1 MAAAAQ
7 TKVTPTCKE
16 YRKFQGKKKKK
27 TDCSKR
33 KNKAPRAS
41 IITEEGINFLPWKNL
56 QYIDMALI
64 IFFLYLVIVESSKF
78 LQALS
83 MYCLC
88 YPKANANT
96 KTNTSSSKF

>member
-16 YRKFQGKKKKK
+16 YRKFQEKKKKKK

-41 IITEEGINFLPWKNL
+41 IITEEGINFLP
-56 QYIDMALI
+56 
-64 IFFLYLVIVESSKF
+64 
-78 LQALS
+78 
-83 MYCLC
+83 
-88 YPKANANT
+88 
-96 KTNTSSSKF
+96 